1 MGRASV
7 LVGRASVLVGRAS
20 VQWGGP
26 LCPPK
31 EVIPEARLR
40 RAIRDPDK
48 DNPVSVWFLVFITAS
63 CPLPA
68 VFPYALCSMPYAYL
82 HREYLGLVLLV

>member
-1 MGRASV
+1 
-7 LVGRASVLVGRAS
+7 

-40 RAIRDPDK
+40 RAIRDPDE
-48 DNPVSVWFLVFITAS
+48 DNPVTVWSLVFITA
-63 CPLPA
+63 C
-68 VFPYALCSMPYAYL
+68 CRL
-82 HREYLGLVLLV
+82 HAAC